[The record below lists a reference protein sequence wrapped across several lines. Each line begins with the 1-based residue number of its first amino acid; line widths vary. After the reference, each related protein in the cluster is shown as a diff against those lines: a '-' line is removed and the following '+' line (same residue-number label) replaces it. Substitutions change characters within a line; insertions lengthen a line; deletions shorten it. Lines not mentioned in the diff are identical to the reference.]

1 MFEYPRSGMFNL
13 RVSYQNNNYRPPVD
27 VIETAGEFLVRIEIA
42 GVNENDFSIHMD
54 QNVLMISGSR
64 SDPRK
69 NFSFHQMEIHYGDFE
84 VEIHIPHPIERNS
97 IKAEYKNGFLEISM
111 TKAKSTEIQIKN
123 KDA

>member
-27 VIETAGEFLVRIEIA
+27 VIETTCDFLVRIEIA

-54 QNVLMISGSR
+54 QNVLLISGSR
-64 SDPRK
+64 ADPLK
-69 NFSFHQMEIHYGDFE
+69 NFSFHQMEIHFGDFE
-84 VEIHIPHPIERNS
+84 IEVHIPSPIERNS

-111 TKAKSTEIQIKN
+111 AKAKPTEIQIKN